1 MLNEIAFFCSFPS
14 IEVALDFTN
23 YLVLIEPVRETLGL
37 DHQVYKL
44 TLLGLCREVHG
55 HVFVLF
61 VKENFCCVERY
72 FAVFTLWVR
81 QYVEAI

>member
-1 MLNEIAFFCSFPS
+1 MLNEIAFFGSFPS

-23 YLVLIEPVRETLGL
+23 YLVLVEPVSETLGL

-44 TLLGLCREVHG
+44 ALLGLCREVHG

-61 VKENFCCVERY
+61 VKENFS
-72 FAVFTLWVR
+72 
-81 QYVEAI
+81 YVEW